1 MTFQYPETVPL
12 AEVAR
17 PPRGHRA
24 PWSGAPLAG
33 VIDPVSLQGARVPV
47 MEWVVPQW
55 VPQGTVTLLGGDGGV
70 GKSLLVQQLVTACAC
85 GLPWLGM
92 PVRRC
97 RALGIFCED
106 SGDELHRRQARINA
120 AYGIDFA
127 DLGNCLWASRIG
139 HDNLLWEKEG
149 AYDPPRATPLFD
161 QILAQAVA
169 FGAGLV
175 VIDSLHDVYGA
186 NENARTEARQFV
198 QHLQMIAEATG
209 GAVILTAHPSLS
221 GMASGTGMSGS
232 TAWNAAVRSRLYLTR
247 PRPEGADGGDDDARR
262 LERKKANYARA
273 NDSLALRWVDGVL
286 APDGPVGG
294 GAGGGG
300 GGVVGAGAGVVQWLT
315 GKAEAEAA
323 RDAFLNCLDA
333 IAARGD
339 VASESPQSKTRYAP
353 KLFARMPEAGR
364 FKGRSKPLAGAM
376 MDLIAAGEI
385 RNVDI
390 VDPWRKRKHTLR
402 RVGK

>member
-1 MTFQYPETVPL
+1 MMPSTVPL
-12 AEVAR
+12 DTAVRQAR
-17 PPRGHRA
+17 REPR
-24 PWSGAPLAG
+24 PAPLEG
-33 VIDPVSLQGARVPV
+33 VIDPASLQGARVPV
-47 MEWVVPQW
+47 MEWLVAQW

-70 GKSLLVQQLVTACAC
+70 GKSLLAQQLVTACAC
-85 GLPWLGM
+85 GLPWLGL

-97 RALGIFCED
+97 KALGIFCED

-120 AYGIDFA
+120 AYGIDFS
-127 DLGNCLWASRIG
+127 DLGDCLWASRVG
-139 HDNLLWEKEG
+139 HDNLLWAKEG

-161 QILAQAVA
+161 QVLAAAVE

-175 VIDSLHDVYGA
+175 VVDSLHDVYGA
-186 NENARTEARQFV
+186 NENARTEARQFI
-198 QHLQMIAEATG
+198 QRLQMIAEATG

-221 GMASGTGMSGS
+221 GMATGTGMSGS

-247 PRPEGADGGDDDARR
+247 PRPDAEDDDARR
-262 LERKKANYARA
+262 LERKKANYAKA
-273 NDSLALRWVDGVL
+273 NESLALRWHEGVL

-294 GAGGGG
+294 GGGGM
-300 GGVVGAGAGVVQWLT
+300 VGAGAGVVQWLA

-323 RDAFLNCLDA
+323 RDAFLACLDV

-385 RNVDI
+385 RSVD
-390 VDPWRKRKHTLR
+390 VADPWRKRSHTLR
-402 RVGK
+402 RAAK

>member
-1 MTFQYPETVPL
+1 MTDPYPETIPL
-12 AEVAR
+12 AEAAR
-17 PPRGHRA
+17 PPSGRRA
-24 PWSGAPLAG
+24 PWNGAPLEG

-55 VPQGTVTLLGGDGGV
+55 VPQGTVTMLGGDGGV

-85 GLPWLGM
+85 GLPWLGLA
-92 PVRRC
+92 VRRC

-127 DLGNCLWASRIG
+127 DLGNCLWASRVG

-161 QILAQAVA
+161 QILGQAVA

-247 PRPEGADGGDDDARR
+247 PRPDAEDDDARR
-262 LERKKANYARA
+262 LERKKANYAKA
-273 NDSLALRWVDGVL
+273 NETLALRWQDGVL

-294 GAGGGG
+294 GAGAGM
-300 GGVVGAGAGVVQWLT
+300 VGAIENGL
-315 GKAEAEAA
+315 AE
-323 RDAFLNCLDA
+323 RAFLDCLDA
-333 IAARGD
+333 AARQGRPVSD
-339 VASESPQSKTRYAP
+339 ARNSVRYAP
-353 KLFARMPEAGR
+353 KVFAAMPQAKGMTRRDLERALLRLFN
-364 FKGRSKPLAGAM
+364 
-376 MDLIAAGEI
+376 AGEI
-385 RNVDI
+385 RVGTFRGPDRHTASSI
-390 VDPWRKRKHTLR
+390 VREVREVLP
-402 RVGK
+402 

>member
-1 MTFQYPETVPL
+1 MTCPYPDTVPL
-12 AEVAR
+12 AEAAR
-17 PPRGHRA
+17 RPRGHRPA
-24 PWSGAPLAG
+24 WSGAPLEG
-33 VIDPVSLQGARVPV
+33 VIEPVSLQGARVPV

-55 VPQGTVTLLGGDGGV
+55 VPQGTVTMLGGDGGV
-70 GKSLLVQQLVTACAC
+70 GKSLLAQQLVTACAC
-85 GLPWLGM
+85 GLPWLGL

-120 AYGIDFA
+120 AYGIDFS
-127 DLGNCLWASRIG
+127 DLGNCLWASRVG

-186 NENARTEARQFV
+186 NENARPEARQFV
-198 QHLQMIAEATG
+198 QHLQMIAEATA

-247 PRPEGADGGDDDARR
+247 PRPEAEDDDARR
-262 LERKKANYARA
+262 LERKKANYAKA

-286 APDGPVGG
+286 APDGP
-294 GAGGGG
+294 AGGGM
-300 GGVVGAGAGVVQWLT
+300 VGAIENGL
-315 GKAEAEAA
+315 AE
-323 RDAFLNCLDA
+323 RAFLECLDA
-333 IAARGD
+333 AARQGRPVSD
-339 VASESPQSKTRYAP
+339 ARNSVRYAP
-353 KLFARMPEAGR
+353 KILATMPQAKGMTRRDLERAMLRLFN
-364 FKGRSKPLAGAM
+364 AGA
-376 MDLIAAGEI
+376 I
-385 RNVDI
+385 
-390 VDPWRKRKHTLR
+390 
-402 RVGK
+402 RVGSSRADNRHAQKAIVREAE

>member
-1 MTFQYPETVPL
+1 MTCQYPETVPL
-12 AEVAR
+12 NQAAR
-17 PPRGHRA
+17 PSRGHRA
-24 PWSGAPLAG
+24 LWSGAPLAG
-33 VIDPVSLQGARVPV
+33 VIDPVSLQGARIPV
-47 MEWVVPQW
+47 MEWIVPQW
-55 VPQGTVTLLGGDGGV
+55 VPQGTVTMLGGDGGV

-85 GLPWLGM
+85 GLPWLGL

-127 DLGNCLWASRIG
+127 DLGNCLWASRVG

-161 QILAQAVA
+161 QILASAVA

-186 NENARTEARQFV
+186 NENARPEARQFV
-198 QHLQMIAEATG
+198 QHLQMIAEATA

-247 PRPEGADGGDDDARR
+247 PRPEAEDDDARR
-262 LERKKANYARA
+262 LERKKANYAKA

-286 APDGPVGG
+286 APDGPPGA
-294 GAGGGG
+294 GAGGGT
-300 GGVVGAGAGVVQWLT
+300 VEWLA

-323 RDAFLNCLDA
+323 RDAFLACLDVL
-333 IAARGD
+333 AARGD

-364 FKGRSKPLAGAM
+364 FQGRHKPLTGAM
-376 MDLIAAGEI
+376 LDLIAAGEI

-390 VDPWRKRKHTLR
+390 TDPWRKQKHTLR